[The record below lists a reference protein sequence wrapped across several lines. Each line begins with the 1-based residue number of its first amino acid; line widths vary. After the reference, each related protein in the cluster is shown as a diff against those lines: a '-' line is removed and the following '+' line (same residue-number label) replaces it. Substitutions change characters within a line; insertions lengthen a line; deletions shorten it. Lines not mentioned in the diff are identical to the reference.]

1 MPRRVSLIPALLLT
15 LGLAAPAAQA
25 EGILNSLF
33 GKSND
38 NQAQANSD
46 TLFKDSEFDYVK
58 LVPAD
63 GSGNQQPAT
72 VDVETVRATLKLVE
86 LQDGKHRYP
95 LFTDE
100 ERATLGDAFSRGFA
114 RAGASQ
120 DMVFL
125 SSDRHGAIGLLAP
138 KLGTSGRV
146 FIRDGMLNL
155 IVGDAHVEYQSQ
167 YRMTKFMYPF
177 QLGERGRASKVQL
190 KLAAGAEGAG
200 AHLLRGDWVA
210 LPLTAAVP
218 APAARPAPAP
228 APVPS
233 ATAPAAPAAAP
244 MAMPMMRDGRSV
256 EERLRTLQGL
266 RDKGLVS
273 DDEYRQKRIDIL
285 KDL

>member
-1 MPRRVSLIPALLLT
+1 MPRRASLIPALLLT
-15 LGLAAPAAQA
+15 LGLAAPVAQA

-38 NQAQANSD
+38 NQAPANSD

-72 VDVETVRATLKLVE
+72 VDVEIVRATLKLVE
-86 LQDGKHRYP
+86 LQDGKHRRP

-120 DMVFL
+120 DIVFL
-125 SSDRHGAIGLLAP
+125 SSDRHGALGLLAP
-138 KLGTSGRV
+138 KLGTSGRA

-167 YRMTKFMYPF
+167 YRMTKYMYPF
-177 QLGERGRASKVQL
+177 QLGERGKASKVQL
-190 KLAAGAEGAG
+190 KLANGAEGAG
-200 AHLLRGDWVA
+200 AHQQRSDWVA
-210 LPLTAAVP
+210 LPLTAAAVPVP
-218 APAARPAPAP
+218 AVRPAAAPVANTAAPA
-228 APVPS
+228 
-233 ATAPAAPAAAP
+233 AAAP
-244 MAMPMMRDGRSV
+244 MAMPMMRDSRSV

-266 RDKGLVS
+266 RDKGLVT

>member
-1 MPRRVSLIPALLLT
+1 MPRRARLIPALLLT
-15 LGLAAPAAQA
+15 LGLTVPMAQA

-38 NQAQANSD
+38 NQAPANSD

-63 GSGNQQPAT
+63 GSSNQQPT
-72 VDVETVRATLKLVE
+72 SVDFEVLRATLKLVD
-86 LQDGKHRYP
+86 LQDGKNRRA

-100 ERATLGDAFSRGFA
+100 ERATLGDAFSRGLA
-114 RAGASQ
+114 RAGANQ
-120 DMVFL
+120 DIVFL
-125 SSDRHGAIGLLAP
+125 SSDRHGALGLLAP

-146 FIRDGMLNL
+146 FVKDGMLNL

-167 YRMTKFMYPF
+167 YRMTKYMYPF
-177 QLGERGRASKVQL
+177 QLGDRAKASKVQL

-200 AHLLRGDWVA
+200 AHQLRSDWVA
-210 LPLTAAVP
+210 LPLTVVAMPV
-218 APAARPAPAP
+218 PAARPAPAP
-228 APVPS
+228 VQGAS
-233 ATAPAAPAAAP
+233 MPAAPVAAP
-244 MAMPMMRDGRSV
+244 MAMPMMRDSRSV

-266 RDKGLVS
+266 RDKGLVT